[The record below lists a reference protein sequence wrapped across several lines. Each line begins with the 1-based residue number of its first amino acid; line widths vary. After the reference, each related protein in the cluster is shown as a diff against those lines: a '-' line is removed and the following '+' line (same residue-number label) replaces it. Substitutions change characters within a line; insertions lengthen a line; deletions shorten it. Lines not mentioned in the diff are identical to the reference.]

1 MITAP
6 RRFLALSGLLAIGAF
21 VGMALLGDRTPMT
34 LLLSLA
40 ASLAAGLTVILVIER
55 PVFAFGLLFI
65 LASISDIVIP
75 LSVGRVR
82 LEQPSIIA
90 ALIALAV
97 GTPWPRP
104 LIRHI
109 LPIVLCF
116 FAYLVVL
123 IVASAVHAPEPLVSA
138 RMIIWTTLSMGG
150 GLVAF
155 WLLVGWDDHR
165 VGDWFV
171 GTGVA
176 HALLGL
182 LVAGAFLVAGPFGIP
197 GMQTSPGEVP
207 KVTGLAFEANLFA
220 SMLGALAP
228 FALNRFWIRPGLTRA
243 IPLILIV
250 VGVGL
255 GVTRGAYLGLGA
267 GFLAYLAVLMYR
279 AARPARVLGMV
290 PTIAV
295 AILLAPLVA
304 ATALPVERPSGGETP
319 SFGQSPSPS
328 GTRGPSLGP
337 APSRGAS
344 PATTSGR
351 GPAVDTFAYRLNQV
365 PVALR
370 DLERSPIIGLGAAT
384 YGQFHEHRDELAGT
398 PDYLGML
405 ALVAIYESGVLGA
418 AALTLGFVLSLALL
432 FRLSRLRPG
441 MGAAYIA
448 SIVSLLVAYQATNAL
463 FFSITWMILGAGL
476 ALAARTVGTGAAR
489 AP

>member
-1 MITAP
+1 MITTP
-6 RRFLALSGLLAIGAF
+6 RRFLALSAFLAIGAF

-34 LLLSLA
+34 LLLSLT
-40 ASLAAGLTVILVIER
+40 ASLAAGLTVILVVER
-55 PVFAFGLLFI
+55 PVLAFGLLFI

-90 ALIALAV
+90 GLITLMV
-97 GTPWPRP
+97 GAPWPRREM
-104 LIRHI
+104 RHI
-109 LPIVLCF
+109 LPIVVCF

-123 IVASAVHAPEPLVSA
+123 IVASAVHAPEPLVSV

-150 GLVAF
+150 GLAVF
-155 WLLVGWDDHR
+155 WLLVGREHDR
-165 VGDWFV
+165 AEDWIV

-182 LVAGAFLVAGPFGIP
+182 LIAGAFFVAGPIGIP

-207 KVTGLAFEANLFA
+207 KVTAVAFEANLFA

-228 FALNRFWIRPGLTRA
+228 FALNRFWIRPSLVRA

-267 GFLAYLAVLMYR
+267 GFLAYLAVLAYR
-279 AARPARVLGMV
+279 TARPARVLGVV
-290 PTIAV
+290 PVIAV

-304 ATALPVERPSGGETP
+304 ATTLPVERPSGTETP
-319 SFGQSPSPS
+319 RFGQ
-328 GTRGPSLGP
+328 GPSTTAPPGPSVGP

-344 PATTSGR
+344 PAATSSP
-351 GPAVDTFAYRLNQV
+351 GPAVDTFAYRLRQI

-370 DLERSPIIGLGAAT
+370 DLERSPIIGLGAAS
-384 YGQFHEHRDELAGT
+384 YGQFHELRDELAGT

-405 ALVAIYESGVLGA
+405 AIVAIYESGVLGA

-441 MGAAYIA
+441 VAAAYIA

-463 FFSITWMILGAGL
+463 FFSINWMILGAGL
-476 ALAARTVGTGAAR
+476 ALAVRAMGTTAAR
-489 AP
+489 SR